1 MVDNSVIDALQ
12 SEKLKYKSSL
22 DIEED
27 INFGVEVEF
36 VNKKLKEVSELFKE
50 NSLDHWEV
58 KEDTSVTD
66 YENFSGG
73 EIASPILDNT
83 SNSWNKLKEALYL
96 LRNNNAGV
104 DSKCSTHLHFSSTL
118 LESNYDNWLNFFKLW
133 MVYEMTVFKFSVGAW
148 ENIRSNVKFYAKP
161 LYREFY
167 NTLQY
172 DLDQREF
179 SVLDL
184 IETYTYEKNSSLNL
198 NNVKGFDFENGNT
211 IEFRTMN
218 PTLNEEIV
226 QNEVNF
232 FYHFMKYAKSKNFDE
247 EFIDYKIKKLNTKIS
262 YLYALKKNYDKDALE
277 LADLIYSKDSD
288 KLDFFLQYFGIN
300 LPDDGI
306 IRKKSKNL

>member
-12 SEKLKYKSSL
+12 SEKLNYKSSL
-22 DIEED
+22 DIEEN
-27 INFGVEVEF
+27 INFGVEIEF
-36 VNKKLKEVSELFKE
+36 VNKKLEEVSELFKDNALE
-50 NSLDHWEV
+50 HWEV
-58 KEDTSVTD
+58 KDDTSVTD

-83 SNSWNKLKEALYL
+83 SNSWSKLKEALYL
-96 LRNNNAGV
+96 LRNNNAGI
-104 DSKCSTHLHFSSTL
+104 DSKCSTHLHFSSIL
-118 LESNYDNWLNFFKLW
+118 LESEYDNWLNFFKLW
-133 MVYEMTVFKFSVGAW
+133 MAYEMTIFKFSIGAW
-148 ENIRSNVKFYAKP
+148 ESIRSNVNFYAKP
-161 LYREFY
+161 LYKEFY

-172 DLDQREF
+172 DFDQREF
-179 SVLDL
+179 DVLDL

-198 NNVKGFDFENGNT
+198 NNVKGFDFEKGNT

-232 FYHFMKYAKSKNFDE
+232 FYHFMKYAKSENFDK

-262 YLYALKKNYDKDALE
+262 YLYALKKNYDKEAIE
-277 LADLIYSKDSD
+277 LANLIYSKDSD